1 MNNMYTEKKHSN
13 GFTLIELIIVIVIL
27 GILAVTAAPRFIDIQ
42 SDAQKVVMDQL
53 IVSIESAVKLS
64 YMKALVSG
72 KEQKESATISVGGQE
87 LEIRYGH
94 PTRNSIFAFLQEEDE
109 FASDVSKR
117 FVYKYLSDSEVFV
130 APSRFFEGPPGDPTY
145 TTFGDTECYFSFLS
159 KSTNG
164 VNDTARIIRKDFS
177 GC

>member
-1 MNNMYTEKKHSN
+1 MNNIYTEKKRSN

-53 IVSIESAVKLS
+53 IVSIESAIALS
-64 YMKALVSG
+64 YAKALVSG
-72 KEQKESATISVGGQE
+72 KEREESATLSVDGQD

-94 PTRNSIFAFLQEEDE
+94 PTRSSIFGFLQEEDE
-109 FASDVSKR
+109 FNRDISQR
-117 FVYKYLSDSEVFV
+117 FVYRTLGRYEVFV
-130 APSRFFEGPPGDPTY
+130 APSRFFESVPSGSPY
-145 TTFGDTECYFSFLS
+145 TAFGDTKCYFSFFS
-159 KSTNG
+159 KIANG
-164 VNDTARIIRKDFS
+164 VNDTARIVRKDFS